1 VANDCFFGPLP
12 WAARMNLVPI
22 GWDSARLGML
32 IEEADLRRQA
42 MTLHHLLMRAFAAC
56 FLSISR
62 A

>member
-1 VANDCFFGPLP
+1 
-12 WAARMNLVPI
+12 MNLVPI